1 MRQSFTIHHISLK
14 GKSHSEP
21 EIGRSVKSLPL
32 FKLLAL
38 CPNESLIYLTR
49 IHVKIEILPQKKK
62 TSNVLLFSA
71 ILPHLKKGNGNL

>member
-32 FKLLAL
+32 FKVLAL

-62 TSNVLLFSA
+62 HRMCCYLA